1 MTDINKQIEDLLKD
15 KVKNCKNSTTI
26 FDTKDY
32 VLFGDAID
40 AATMVLSQYVSNTT
54 FADAYRAIVD
64 YHRWRKTSEE
74 LPSNEYKNEVMPQT
88 LCLTKSKRYG
98 IKLLAYNHSYD
109 VWDDEYLDDYVC
121 YRDDIEEWKPIN

>member
-54 FADAYRAIVD
+54 FADAFRSISGHY
-64 YHRWRKTSEE
+64 RWRKVNEE
-74 LPSNEYKNEVMPQT
+74 LPNNGQIILVKTIDSTYHTAGYYANRGDFYSVSMYELNDYE
-88 LCLTKSKRYG
+88 LFLIDG
-98 IKLLAYNHSYD
+98 I
-109 VWDDEYLDDYVC
+109 V
-121 YRDDIEEWKPIN
+121 EWKPID

>member
-54 FADAYRAIVD
+54 FADAFRSILGHY
-64 YHRWRKTSEE
+64 RWRKVSEE
-74 LPSNEYKNEVMPQT
+74 LPKVA
-88 LCLTKSKRYG
+88 SKPYCIVVRSDDGRVQLEWILEGYDERV
-98 IKLLAYNHSYD
+98 ISFLLDKY
-109 VWDDEYLDDYVC
+109 
-121 YRDDIEEWKPIN
+121 IEWKPID